1 MSEPSTPLMRQYS
14 AIKKE
19 HPNALLFFR
28 LGDFYELFFDD
39 AILAARELQI
49 TLTSRNKEKG
59 VNIPMCGV
67 PYHAAEGY
75 IAKLIRRGFK
85 VAVCEQ
91 VEDPRLATKLVRREV
106 TRVVT
111 PGTAA
116 DSSLN
121 AEENNFLAAVATVG
135 DRVGFAALDLS
146 TGEFRATEFA
156 GESAGR
162 RIQEELEQLR
172 PKEMLYG
179 SSAPL
184 LEHASS
190 TQLGSF
196 ATLNGR
202 DTPHSTGTAPVAR
215 ISGFGWAETPL
226 DDWIFAPD
234 HAIPL
239 VENHFG
245 VLSLEGFGLAGKQAA
260 ASAAGA
266 ILYYIRSTQRGTLD
280 HVDRIGFYERQNCL
294 VLDAVT
300 VRNLELIE
308 PLFAGTDAGVTLIRC
323 LDATITPMG
332 KRLLRMWMLR
342 PSLDR
347 TEIEARLDA
356 VDVQVKD
363 IVGREELRR
372 SLDGILDLER
382 LLSRVTLETA
392 NPRDVLALGASLG
405 KLPKVRGVLAGLL
418 APRLAML
425 HAAIDEL
432 GDLRGKIESMLAPE
446 PPLTLNDGGV
456 IAAGID
462 KDLDE
467 LRDLSHNSKQYLAQ
481 VETRER
487 ERTGIGSLKVKFNSI
502 FGYYIE
508 ISKANLHH
516 APTDYERKQT
526 LVNAERFTTP
536 ELKEYESKILD
547 AQEKIVE
554 IERRLFAELR
564 SAIAAEAK
572 RIRQTA
578 LALAE
583 VDVLGS
589 LAHIAALRNYCRPKF
604 EADNSDQTADLEIV
618 EGRHPVIE
626 LQEMTIGNDRFVPN
640 DLFLNSKTHNI
651 VVLTGPNMGG
661 KSTYLRQAALI
672 VIMAQM
678 GSFVPARSVRMGI
691 VDRVF
696 TRIGASDNVARG
708 RSTFMV
714 EMTETAAILHT
725 ATPRSLILLDE
736 VGRGTSTYDG
746 LAIAWAAVEYLHAR
760 VRAKTLFATH
770 YFELTELAEQLSG
783 VKNYHVSVKETGGSV
798 VFLRRVEPG
807 AADRSYGI
815 EVAKLAGLPNEV
827 VVRAREV
834 LAEHESS
841 EHRLSGHLTPGS
853 APERPAQLTIFTPLS
868 QPVLEKLREADLDRM
883 TPLEALNL
891 LAELKKADWQKR
903 WQRRTQLIH
912 ASGQLLIV
920 GFDGTEMSPR
930 LASLLA
936 KIAPAGVILF
946 ARNIKG
952 VEQTHTLLRECQKC
966 VAMPL
971 FTCVDLE
978 GGTVDRFRNV
988 LGTAPSPAEVFATGS
1003 RALYRKHG
1011 RVIGENCR
1019 ALGFNVDFAPV
1030 LDLAFAASRSVMSS
1044 RAVSDDP
1051 KQVVVYAREFLQG
1064 LRDAGVL
1071 GCGKH
1076 FPWAG

>member
-1 MSEPSTPLMRQYS
+1 MSEPSTPLMRQYA

-19 HPNALLFFR
+19 HPKALLFFR

-39 AILAARELQI
+39 AVVAARELQI

-59 VNIPMCGV
+59 VAIPMCGV

-75 IAKLIRRGFK
+75 ISKLIRRGFK
-85 VAVCEQ
+85 VAICEQ
-91 VEDPRLATKLVRREV
+91 VEDPRLAKKLVRREV

-116 DSSLN
+116 DSSLGS
-121 AEENNFLAAVATVG
+121 EENNFLAAVATVD

-156 GESAGR
+156 GESALR

-172 PKEMLYG
+172 PRELLYG

-184 LEHASS
+184 FERRYDGATGPLARPAPEFLAAS
-190 TQLGSF
+190 
-196 ATLNGR
+196 
-202 DTPHSTGTAPVAR
+202 TPAR
-215 ISGFGWAETPL
+215 PASAMAETPL

-239 VENHFG
+239 LENHFG
-245 VLSLEGFGLAGKQAA
+245 VLSLEAFGLVGKPAA

-280 HVDRIGFYERQNCL
+280 HIDRIGFYERQNCL
-294 VLDAVT
+294 VLDATT
-300 VRNLELIE
+300 VRNLELME
-308 PLFAGTDAGVTLIRC
+308 PLFAGTDAGVTLFRC
-323 LDATITPMG
+323 LDATVTPMG
-332 KRLLRMWMLR
+332 KRLLRAWMLR

-347 TEIEARLDA
+347 IEIEARLDA
-356 VDVQVKD
+356 VEVEVRD

-372 SLDGILDLER
+372 KLDGILDLER

-392 NPRDVLALGASLG
+392 NPRDVLALAASLARI
-405 KLPKVRGVLAGLL
+405 PHVRKVLAGLS
-418 APRLAML
+418 APRLSAL
-425 HAAIDEL
+425 HSLLDEL
-432 GDLRGKIESMLAPE
+432 GDLRQKIEQTIVAE
-446 PPLTLNDGGV
+446 PPLTLSDGGV
-456 IAAGID
+456 IASGID

-467 LRDLSHNSKQYLAQ
+467 LRDLSRNSKQYVTR
-481 VETRER
+481 VEQRER

-516 APTDYERKQT
+516 APADYERKQT

-564 SAIAAEAK
+564 SAIAAQAK

-583 VDVLGS
+583 VDVLAC
-589 LAHIAALRNYCRPKF
+589 LAHIAALRNYCRPRFSEKP
-604 EADNSDQTADLEIV
+604 EESSDLEIV

-626 LQEMTIGNDRFVPN
+626 QQELAAGSERFVPN
-640 DLFLNSKTHNI
+640 DLFLNSSTHSI

-661 KSTYLRQAALI
+661 KSTYLRQTALI
-672 VIMAQM
+672 VILAQM
-678 GSFVPARSVRMGI
+678 GSFVPARSARLGI

-696 TRIGASDNVARG
+696 TRIGASDNLARG

-725 ATPRSLILLDE
+725 ATARSLILLDE

-746 LAIAWAAVEYLHAR
+746 LAIAWAAIEYLHAR
-760 VRAKTLFATH
+760 VHAKTLFATH

-783 VKNYHVSVKETGGSV
+783 VKNYHVSVKETGGIV
-798 VFLRRVEPG
+798 AFLRKVEPG

-834 LAEHESS
+834 LAEHESA
-841 EHRLSGHLTPGS
+841 EHQLTGHLTPG
-853 APERPAQLTIFTPLS
+853 AEPERPAQLTIFTPLS
-868 QPVLEKLREADLDRM
+868 QPVLEKLREVDLNRL

-891 LAELKKADWQKR
+891 LAELKRQ
-903 WQRRTQLIH
+903 I
-912 ASGQLLIV
+912 
-920 GFDGTEMSPR
+920 E
-930 LASLLA
+930 
-936 KIAPAGVILF
+936 
-946 ARNIKG
+946 
-952 VEQTHTLLRECQKC
+952 
-966 VAMPL
+966 
-971 FTCVDLE
+971 
-978 GGTVDRFRNV
+978 
-988 LGTAPSPAEVFATGS
+988 
-1003 RALYRKHG
+1003 
-1011 RVIGENCR
+1011 
-1019 ALGFNVDFAPV
+1019 
-1030 LDLAFAASRSVMSS
+1030 
-1044 RAVSDDP
+1044 
-1051 KQVVVYAREFLQG
+1051 
-1064 LRDAGVL
+1064 
-1071 GCGKH
+1071 
-1076 FPWAG
+1076 

>member
-1 MSEPSTPLMRQYS
+1 MSDLSTPLMRQYS

-39 AILAARELQI
+39 AVLAARELQI

-59 VNIPMCGV
+59 IAIPMCGV

-91 VEDPRLATKLVRREV
+91 VEDPRLAKKLVRREV

-135 DRVGFAALDLS
+135 ERAGFAALDLS

-156 GESAGR
+156 GEWALR

-172 PKEMLYG
+172 PKEVLYG

-184 LEHASS
+184 FEKRAKVEIRDIPASS
-190 TQLGSF
+190 LPQTSTSP
-196 ATLNGR
+196 ATG
-202 DTPHSTGTAPVAR
+202 PAPIRSA
-215 ISGFGWAETPL
+215 SGLAETPL

-239 VENHFG
+239 LENHFG
-245 VLSLEGFGLAGKQAA
+245 VLSLEGFGLAGKRAA

-266 ILYYIRSTQRGTLD
+266 ILYYIRSTQACKLD
-280 HVDRIGFYERQNCL
+280 PADRIGFYERQNCL

-300 VRNLELIE
+300 VRNLELVE
-308 PLFAGTDAGVTLIRC
+308 PLFAGTDAGVTLFRC
-323 LDATITPMG
+323 LDATVTPMG
-332 KRLLRMWMLR
+332 KRLLRTWMLR
-342 PSLDR
+342 PSMDQA
-347 TEIEARLDA
+347 EINGREDA
-356 VDVQVKD
+356 VEVQVKD
-363 IVGREELRR
+363 TLRREDLRR

-392 NPRDVLALGASLG
+392 NPRDVLALSASLARI
-405 KLPKVRGVLAGLL
+405 PKVRTALSGL
-418 APRLAML
+418 PSHRLSAL
-425 HAAIDEL
+425 HSAIDEL
-432 GDLRGKIESMLAPE
+432 ADLREQIDRTLVPE
-446 PPLTLNDGGV
+446 PPLTLSDGGV
-456 IAAGID
+456 IAAAVD

-467 LRDLSHNSKQYLAQ
+467 LRDLSRNSKQYLAQ

-502 FGYYIE
+502 FGYYLE
-508 ISKANLHH
+508 ISKANLHPSP
-516 APTDYERKQT
+516 ADYERKQT

-583 VDVLGS
+583 VDVLGC
-589 LAHIAALRNYCRPKF
+589 LAHIAALRNYCRPRF
-604 EADNSDQTADLEIV
+604 EADDAAHAGDLEIV

-626 LQEMTIGNDRFVPN
+626 LQELAAGSERFVPN
-640 DLFLNSKTHNI
+640 DLFLNSSPQNKPQNASHNI
-651 VVLTGPNMGG
+651 IVLTGPNMGG

-678 GSFVPARSVRMGI
+678 GSFVPARAARLGI

-725 ATPRSLILLDE
+725 ATARSLILLDE

-746 LAIAWAAVEYLHAR
+746 LAIAWAAVEYLHAK

-770 YFELTELAEQLSG
+770 YFELTELADQLSG
-783 VKNYHVSVKETGGSV
+783 VKNYHVSVKEVGGGI
-798 VFLRRVEPG
+798 VFLRKVEPG
-807 AADRSYGI
+807 PADRSYGI

-827 VVRAREV
+827 IDRAREV
-834 LAEHESS
+834 LAEHESA
-841 EHRLSGHLTPGS
+841 ERQLTAQLESDESRPR
-853 APERPAQLTIFTPLS
+853 PPAQLTIFTPLS
-868 QPVLEKLREADLDRM
+868 QPVLEKLREIDLNRL

-891 LAELKKADWQKR
+891 LAELKKQ
-903 WQRRTQLIH
+903 
-912 ASGQLLIV
+912 
-920 GFDGTEMSPR
+920 
-930 LASLLA
+930 
-936 KIAPAGVILF
+936 
-946 ARNIKG
+946 
-952 VEQTHTLLRECQKC
+952 
-966 VAMPL
+966 
-971 FTCVDLE
+971 VD
-978 GGTVDRFRNV
+978 
-988 LGTAPSPAEVFATGS
+988 
-1003 RALYRKHG
+1003 
-1011 RVIGENCR
+1011 
-1019 ALGFNVDFAPV
+1019 
-1030 LDLAFAASRSVMSS
+1030 
-1044 RAVSDDP
+1044 
-1051 KQVVVYAREFLQG
+1051 
-1064 LRDAGVL
+1064 
-1071 GCGKH
+1071 
-1076 FPWAG
+1076 

>member
-1 MSEPSTPLMRQYS
+1 MSEFSTPLMRQYA
-14 AIKKE
+14 AIKKD

-39 AILAARELQI
+39 AVLAARELQI

-59 VNIPMCGV
+59 LEIPMCGV

-91 VEDPRLATKLVRREV
+91 VEDPREAKKLVRREV

-146 TGEFRATEFA
+146 TGEFRATEFRGETA
-156 GESAGR
+156 GQ
-162 RIQEELEQLR
+162 RIQDELEQLR
-172 PKEMLYG
+172 PKETLYG

-184 LEHASS
+184 LEEAVTGRAGNFVGHDVRDSRSEVSS
-190 TQLGSF
+190 LPE
-196 ATLNGR
+196 AVAR
-202 DTPHSTGTAPVAR
+202 PSTGPAPIVR
-215 ISGFGWAETPL
+215 ISGSGWAETPL

-266 ILYYIRSTQRGTLD
+266 ILYYIRSTQRGKLD

-308 PLFAGTDAGVTLIRC
+308 PLFAGTDSGVTLFRC
-323 LDATITPMG
+323 LDATVTPMG
-332 KRLLRMWMLR
+332 KRLLRTWMLR

-347 TEIEARLDA
+347 TEIEGRLDA
-356 VDVQVKD
+356 VAIQVKD
-363 IVGREELRR
+363 TVRREELRR
-372 SLDGILDLER
+372 ALDGILDLER

-392 NPRDVLALGASLG
+392 NPRDVLALAASLNRV
-405 KLPKVRGVLAGLL
+405 PTVREIMAGLP
-418 APRLAML
+418 ASRLSTL
-425 HAAIDEL
+425 HSLVDALSDLSARIDSTL
-432 GDLRGKIESMLAPE
+432 VPE

-456 IAAGID
+456 IAPGVD

-467 LRDLSHNSKQYLAQ
+467 LRDLNRNSKQYLAQ

-508 ISKANLHH
+508 ISKANLHL
-516 APTDYERKQT
+516 APADYERKQT

-554 IERRLFAELR
+554 IERRLFSELR

-583 VDVLGS
+583 VDVLGC
-589 LAHIAALRNYCRPKF
+589 LAHIAALRNYCRPQF
-604 EADNSDQTADLEIV
+604 ERVGDSANEDEHGGDLEIV

-626 LQEMTIGNDRFVPN
+626 LQEMSAAGDRFVPN
-640 DLFLNSKTHNI
+640 DLFLNSAPLSAGQSAAGSSQNI
-651 VVLTGPNMGG
+651 VLLTGPNMGG

-725 ATPRSLILLDE
+725 ATARSLILLDE

-783 VKNYHVSVKETGGSV
+783 VKNYHVSVKEAGGSV

-841 EHRLSGHLTPGS
+841 EHRLTGHLTPGAS
-853 APERPAQLTIFTPLS
+853 TAPDRPTQLTIFTPLS
-868 QPVLEKLREADLDRM
+868 QPVLDKLREVDLNRL

-891 LAELKKADWQKR
+891 LAELKKE
-903 WQRRTQLIH
+903 I
-912 ASGQLLIV
+912 
-920 GFDGTEMSPR
+920 
-930 LASLLA
+930 
-936 KIAPAGVILF
+936 
-946 ARNIKG
+946 
-952 VEQTHTLLRECQKC
+952 
-966 VAMPL
+966 
-971 FTCVDLE
+971 
-978 GGTVDRFRNV
+978 
-988 LGTAPSPAEVFATGS
+988 
-1003 RALYRKHG
+1003 
-1011 RVIGENCR
+1011 
-1019 ALGFNVDFAPV
+1019 
-1030 LDLAFAASRSVMSS
+1030 
-1044 RAVSDDP
+1044 
-1051 KQVVVYAREFLQG
+1051 
-1064 LRDAGVL
+1064 
-1071 GCGKH
+1071 
-1076 FPWAG
+1076 

>member
-1 MSEPSTPLMRQYS
+1 MSEPSTPLMRQYA

-39 AILAARELQI
+39 AVLAARELQI

-59 VNIPMCGV
+59 VAIPMCGV

-91 VEDPRLATKLVRREV
+91 VEDPRLAKKLVRREV

-135 DRVGFAALDLS
+135 DGVGFAALDLS

-156 GESAGR
+156 GESAGH
-162 RIQEELEQLR
+162 RIQEELEQLQPR
-172 PKEMLYG
+172 EMLYG

-184 LEHASS
+184 LERAAGM
-190 TQLGSF
+190 QMRSF
-196 ATLNGR
+196 APPDGPEAR
-202 DTPHSTGTAPVAR
+202 HHTGTAPITRV
-215 ISGFGWAETPL
+215 SGSGWAETPL

-234 HAIPL
+234 HAIPIL
-239 VENHFG
+239 ENHFG
-245 VLSLEGFGLAGKQAA
+245 VLSLEGFGLAGKRAA

-308 PLFAGTDAGVTLIRC
+308 PLFAGTDAGVTLFRC
-323 LDATITPMG
+323 LDATVTPMG
-332 KRLLRMWMLR
+332 KRLLRTWMLR

-347 TEIEARLDA
+347 TEIEGRLDSVEA
-356 VDVQVKD
+356 QVKD
-363 IVGREELRR
+363 TMRREELRR

-392 NPRDVLALGASLG
+392 NPRDVLALAASLA
-405 KLPKVRGVLAGLL
+405 KIPKVRVALAGLNAL
-418 APRLAML
+418 RLGTL
-425 HAAIDEL
+425 RIAIDEL
-432 GDLRGKIESMLAPE
+432 GDLREKIDRTLVPE
-446 PPLTLNDGGV
+446 PPLTLSDGGA
-456 IAAGID
+456 IAAGVD

-467 LRDLSHNSKQYLAQ
+467 LRDLSRNSKQYLAR

-508 ISKANLHH
+508 ISKANLHLSP
-516 APTDYERKQT
+516 ADYERKQT

-564 SAIAAEAK
+564 SVIAAEAK

-583 VDVLGS
+583 VDVLGC
-589 LAHIAALRNYCRPKF
+589 LAHIAALRNYCRPRF
-604 EADNSDQTADLEIV
+604 EPILDEAEKNEDVGDLEIV

-626 LQEMTIGNDRFVPN
+626 LQELAAGSERFVPN
-640 DLFLNSKTHNI
+640 DLFLDSSAHNI

-672 VIMAQM
+672 VIMSQM
-678 GSFVPARSVRMGI
+678 GSFVSARAVRLGI

-783 VKNYHVSVKETGGSV
+783 VKNYHVSVKEAGGSV

-827 VVRAREV
+827 VARAREV

-841 EHRLSGHLTPGS
+841 ERRLSEHLTPGAS
-853 APERPAQLTIFTPLS
+853 EAPERPTQLTIFTPLS
-868 QPVLEKLREADLDRM
+868 QPVLEKLREVDLNRL

-891 LAELKKADWQKR
+891 LAELKKE
-903 WQRRTQLIH
+903 I
-912 ASGQLLIV
+912 
-920 GFDGTEMSPR
+920 
-930 LASLLA
+930 
-936 KIAPAGVILF
+936 
-946 ARNIKG
+946 
-952 VEQTHTLLRECQKC
+952 
-966 VAMPL
+966 
-971 FTCVDLE
+971 
-978 GGTVDRFRNV
+978 
-988 LGTAPSPAEVFATGS
+988 
-1003 RALYRKHG
+1003 
-1011 RVIGENCR
+1011 
-1019 ALGFNVDFAPV
+1019 
-1030 LDLAFAASRSVMSS
+1030 
-1044 RAVSDDP
+1044 
-1051 KQVVVYAREFLQG
+1051 
-1064 LRDAGVL
+1064 
-1071 GCGKH
+1071 
-1076 FPWAG
+1076 